1 MPENWVESRGKQIFP
16 TSAPLK
22 LSYLLIVLICL
33 REVRTEK
40 VNSGYSKF
48 GKYMITEIRLP
59 KARAV
64 SWPEFPRIEL
74 KRRLLFSYLGTEDL
88 REVLFSTFILV
99 LKNITRSLKYPWWG
113 ADTQC
118 FKFWRNSSH
127 MESWGFI
134 YVKMIQICWSPKD
147 GSTEVKL
154 SYQFP
159 INLRIHLHLCWY
171 KLT

>member
-1 MPENWVESRGKQIFP
+1 MECRGKQIFP

-64 SWPEFPRIEL
+64 
-74 KRRLLFSYLGTEDL
+74 Y
-88 REVLFSTFILV
+88 
-99 LKNITRSLKYPWWG
+99 
-113 ADTQC
+113 
-118 FKFWRNSSH
+118 
-127 MESWGFI
+127 
-134 YVKMIQICWSPKD
+134 
-147 GSTEVKL
+147 
-154 SYQFP
+154 
-159 INLRIHLHLCWY
+159 
-171 KLT
+171 